1 MGTAAAQLMTIM
13 NKDLNDL
20 LDLSPALLEAPPFLK
35 ILGFKG
41 ASMADD
47 RTSFTCKFLPSTE
60 LTHSNGTIVQGG
72 FVAGMLDATMAQ
84 FMIVMSQGQRIP
96 LTLDI
101 TITYLLPC
109 VPNQDIEVIS
119 TILKNGRSI
128 AFSEAKLYQANKLV
142 ALSSASNKMVDITGK
157 AENP

>member
-1 MGTAAAQLMTIM
+1 M
-13 NKDLNDL
+13 NKDLNEL
-20 LDLSPALLEAPPFLK
+20 LNLSDVRLEAPPFLK

-41 ASMADD
+41 ASIDED
-47 RTSFTCKFLPSTE
+47 HTSFVCKFLPSIE

-84 FMIVMSQGQRIP
+84 FMIVMSQGQRMP
-96 LTLDI
+96 LTLDM

-119 TILKNGRSI
+119 TIIKNGRSI
-128 AFSEAKLYQANKLV
+128 VFSEAKLYQSNKLV
-142 ALSSASNKMVDITGK
+142 ALSSAINKMVDM
-157 AENP
+157 N

>member
-1 MGTAAAQLMTIM
+1 MTIM

-20 LDLSPALLEAPPFLK
+20 LDLNDPPLEAPPFLK

-84 FMIVMSQGQRIP
+84 FMIVMSQGQRMP
-96 LTLDI
+96 LTLDM

-128 AFSEAKLYQANKLV
+128 AFSEAKLYQANKLI